1 MGNVDNEAVA
11 KAIEVLRTGG
21 VILYPTDT
29 IWGIG
34 CDATNPKAVA
44 RVYEIKKRAD
54 SKALVLLA
62 SDLDMICRYVRE
74 IPDMAIQLV
83 EVNDSPMTIIYPE
96 AIAGKAPA
104 EGEEAVSDRHFLAWN
119 VVAEDGSVAIRIPD
133 MDFCK
138 VLIHKFGRPI
148 VSTSANISGE
158 PSPKKFADIPEPIRS
173 AVDHIVDPAEEKNST
188 GKASQIIKVGIDG
201 QICIIRS

>member
-1 MGNVDNEAVA
+1 MGNVNDGAVA
-11 KAIEVLRTGG
+11 KALEVLRAGG

-44 RVYEIKKRAD
+44 RVYEMKKRAD
-54 SKALVLLA
+54 SKALVLLS

-104 EGEEAVSDRHFLAWN
+104 EGEEAVPDRHFLAWN
-119 VVAEDGSVAIRIPD
+119 VVAEDGSVAMRIPD

-138 VLIHKFGRPI
+138 VLIHRLGRPI

>member
-1 MGNVDNEAVA
+1 MGNVNDGAVA
-11 KAIEVLRTGG
+11 KALEVLRAGG

-44 RVYEIKKRAD
+44 RVYEMKKRAD

-104 EGEEAVSDRHFLAWN
+104 EGEEAVPDRHFLAWN
-119 VVAEDGSVAIRIPD
+119 VVAEDGSVAMRIPD

-138 VLIHKFGRPI
+138 VLIHKLGRPI

-158 PSPKKFADIPEPIRS
+158 PSPKKFADSPEPIRS

>member
-1 MGNVDNEAVA
+1 MGNVNDGAVA
-11 KAIEVLRTGG
+11 KALEVLRAGG

-44 RVYEIKKRAD
+44 RVYEMKKRAD

-104 EGEEAVSDRHFLAWN
+104 EGEEAVPDRHFLAWN
-119 VVAEDGSVAIRIPD
+119 VVAEDGSVAMRIPD

-138 VLIHKFGRPI
+138 VLIHKLGRPI

-158 PSPKKFADIPEPIRS
+158 PSPKKFADIPEPIKS
-173 AVDHIVDPAEEKNST
+173 AVDYIVDPSEEKNST

>member
-1 MGNVDNEAVA
+1 MGNVNDGAVA
-11 KAIEVLRTGG
+11 KALEVLRAGG

-44 RVYEIKKRAD
+44 RVYEMKKRAD

-104 EGEEAVSDRHFLAWN
+104 EGEEAVPDRNFLAWN
-119 VVAEDGSVAIRIPD
+119 VVAEDGSVAMRIPD

-138 VLIHKFGRPI
+138 VLIHKLGRPI

>member
-1 MGNVDNEAVA
+1 MGNVNDGAVA
-11 KAIEVLRTGG
+11 KALEVLRTGG

-44 RVYEIKKRAD
+44 RVYEMKKRAD

-104 EGEEAVSDRHFLAWN
+104 EGEEAVPDRHFLAWN
-119 VVAEDGSVAIRIPD
+119 VVAEDGSVAMRIPD

-138 VLIHKFGRPI
+138 VLIHRLGRPI

>member
-11 KAIEVLRTGG
+11 KAIEVLRAGG

-104 EGEEAVSDRHFLAWN
+104 EGEEAVPDRHFLAWN
-119 VVAEDGSVAIRIPD
+119 VVAEDGSVAMRIPD

-173 AVDHIVDPAEEKNST
+173 AADHIVDPAEEKNST

>member
-1 MGNVDNEAVA
+1 MGNVNDGAVA
-11 KAIEVLRTGG
+11 KALEVLRTGG

-44 RVYEIKKRAD
+44 RVYEMKKRAD

-104 EGEEAVSDRHFLAWN
+104 EGEEAVPDRHFLAWN
-119 VVAEDGSVAIRIPD
+119 VVAEDGSVAMRIPD

-138 VLIHKFGRPI
+138 VLIHKLGRPI

-173 AVDHIVDPAEEKNST
+173 AVDYIVDPAEEKNST

>member
-1 MGNVDNEAVA
+1 MGNVNNEAIVEA
-11 KAIEVLRTGG
+11 LELLRSGG

-34 CDATNPKAVA
+34 CDATDPKAVA
-44 RVYEIKKRAD
+44 RIYDIKKRAD

-62 SDLDMICRYVRE
+62 SDLDMVCRYVRE
-74 IPDMAIQLV
+74 IPEMAIQLV

-96 AIAGKAPA
+96 AICGKAPA
-104 EGEEAVSDRHFLAWN
+104 EGEEAMADKHFLAWN
-119 VVAEDGSVAIRIPD
+119 AVAEDGTVAIRIPD

-138 VLIHKFGRPI
+138 TLIHKLGRPI

-158 PSPKKFADIPEPIRS
+158 PSPKKFAEIPEEIKA
-173 AVDHIVDPAEEKNST
+173 AVDHIVEPSEEKNST
-188 GKASQIIKVGIDG
+188 GKASQIIKVGLDG
-201 QICIIRS
+201 LVSVIRG

>member
-1 MGNVDNEAVA
+1 MGNVNDGAVA
-11 KAIEVLRTGG
+11 KALEVLRAGG

-44 RVYEIKKRAD
+44 RVYEMKKRAD

-104 EGEEAVSDRHFLAWN
+104 EGEEAVPDRHFLAWN
-119 VVAEDGSVAIRIPD
+119 VVAEDGSVAMRIPD

-138 VLIHKFGRPI
+138 VLIHKLGRPI

-158 PSPKKFADIPEPIRS
+158 ASPKKFADIPEPIRS

>member
-11 KAIEVLRTGG
+11 KAIEVLRAGG

-104 EGEEAVSDRHFLAWN
+104 EGEEAVPDRHFLAWN
-119 VVAEDGSVAIRIPD
+119 VVAEDGSVAMRIPN

-138 VLIHKFGRPI
+138 VLIHKLGRPI

-173 AVDHIVDPAEEKNST
+173 AVDHIVDPSEEKNST

>member
-11 KAIEVLRTGG
+11 KAIEVLRAGG

-34 CDATNPKAVA
+34 CDAPNPKAVA

-104 EGEEAVSDRHFLAWN
+104 EGEEFVSDRHFLAWN

-173 AVDHIVDPAEEKNST
+173 AVDHIVDPSEEKNST

>member
-1 MGNVDNEAVA
+1 MGNVNDGAVA
-11 KAIEVLRTGG
+11 KALEVLRTGG

-44 RVYEIKKRAD
+44 RVYEMKKRAD

-104 EGEEAVSDRHFLAWN
+104 EGEEAVPDRHFLAWN
-119 VVAEDGSVAIRIPD
+119 VVAEDGSVAMRIPD

-138 VLIHKFGRPI
+138 VLIHTLGRPI

>member
-1 MGNVDNEAVA
+1 MGNVNDGAVA
-11 KAIEVLRTGG
+11 KALEVLRAGG

-29 IWGIG
+29 IGGIG

-44 RVYEIKKRAD
+44 RVYEMKKRAD

-104 EGEEAVSDRHFLAWN
+104 EGEEAVPDRHFLAWN
-119 VVAEDGSVAIRIPD
+119 VVAEDGSVAMRIPD

-138 VLIHKFGRPI
+138 VLIHKLGRPI

>member
-1 MGNVDNEAVA
+1 MGNVNDGAVA
-11 KAIEVLRTGG
+11 KALEVLRAGG

-44 RVYEIKKRAD
+44 RVYEMKKRAD

-83 EVNDSPMTIIYPE
+83 EVNDSPMTSIYPE

-104 EGEEAVSDRHFLAWN
+104 EGEEAVPDRHFLAWN
-119 VVAEDGSVAIRIPD
+119 VVAEDGSVAMRIPD

-138 VLIHKFGRPI
+138 VLIHKLGRPI

-158 PSPKKFADIPEPIRS
+158 PSPKKFADFPEPIRP
-173 AVDHIVDPAEEKNST
+173 AVDQIVDPAEEKNST

>member
-1 MGNVDNEAVA
+1 MGNVNDGAVA
-11 KAIEVLRTGG
+11 KALEVLRAGG

-44 RVYEIKKRAD
+44 RVYEMKKRAD

-104 EGEEAVSDRHFLAWN
+104 EGEEAVPDRHFLAWN
-119 VVAEDGSVAIRIPD
+119 VVAEDGSVAMRIPD

-138 VLIHKFGRPI
+138 VLIHKLGRPI

-173 AVDHIVDPAEEKNST
+173 AVDHIVDPSEEKNFT

>member
-1 MGNVDNEAVA
+1 MGNVNNEAIVEA
-11 KAIEVLRTGG
+11 LEVLRSGG

-34 CDATNPKAVA
+34 CDATDPKAVA
-44 RVYEIKKRAD
+44 RIYDIKKRAD

-62 SDLDMICRYVRE
+62 SDLDMVCRYVRE
-74 IPDMAIQLV
+74 IPEMAIQLV

-96 AIAGKAPA
+96 AICGKAPA
-104 EGEEAVSDRHFLAWN
+104 EGEEVRADKHFLAWN
-119 VVAEDGSVAIRIPD
+119 AVAEDGTVAIRIPD

-138 VLIHKFGRPI
+138 TLIHKLGRPI

-158 PSPKKFADIPEPIRS
+158 PSPKKFSEIPEEIKA
-173 AVDHIVDPAEEKNST
+173 AVDHIVEPSEEKNST
-188 GKASQIIKVGIDG
+188 GKASQIIKVGLDG
-201 QICIIRS
+201 LVSVIRG

>member
-1 MGNVDNEAVA
+1 MGNVNDGAVA
-11 KAIEVLRTGG
+11 KALEVLRAGG

-104 EGEEAVSDRHFLAWN
+104 EGEEAVPDRHFLAWN
-119 VVAEDGSVAIRIPD
+119 VVAEDGSVAMRIPD

-138 VLIHKFGRPI
+138 VLIHKLVRPI

>member
-1 MGNVDNEAVA
+1 MGNVNDGAVA
-11 KAIEVLRTGG
+11 KALEVLRTGG

-44 RVYEIKKRAD
+44 RVYEMKKRAD

-74 IPDMAIQLV
+74 IPDMDIQLV

-104 EGEEAVSDRHFLAWN
+104 EGEEAVPDRHFLAWN
-119 VVAEDGSVAIRIPD
+119 VVAEDGSVAMRIPD

-138 VLIHKFGRPI
+138 VLIHKLGRPI

>member
-1 MGNVDNEAVA
+1 MGNVNDGAVA
-11 KAIEVLRTGG
+11 KALEVLRTGG

-104 EGEEAVSDRHFLAWN
+104 EGEEAVPDRHFLAWN
-119 VVAEDGSVAIRIPD
+119 VVAEDGSVAMRIPD

-138 VLIHKFGRPI
+138 VLIHKLGRPI

>member
-1 MGNVDNEAVA
+1 M
-11 KAIEVLRTGG
+11 
-21 VILYPTDT
+21 
-29 IWGIG
+29 
-34 CDATNPKAVA
+34 
-44 RVYEIKKRAD
+44 
-54 SKALVLLA
+54 
-62 SDLDMICRYVRE
+62 
-74 IPDMAIQLV
+74 
-83 EVNDSPMTIIYPE
+83 
-96 AIAGKAPA
+96 
-104 EGEEAVSDRHFLAWN
+104 
-119 VVAEDGSVAIRIPD
+119 RIPD

-138 VLIHKFGRPI
+138 VLIHKLGRPI

>member
-1 MGNVDNEAVA
+1 MGNVNDGAVA
-11 KAIEVLRTGG
+11 KALEVLRAGG

-34 CDATNPKAVA
+34 CDAANPKAVA
-44 RVYEIKKRAD
+44 RVYEMKKRAD

-104 EGEEAVSDRHFLAWN
+104 EGEEAVPDRHFLAWN
-119 VVAEDGSVAIRIPD
+119 VVAEDGSVAMRIPD

-138 VLIHKFGRPI
+138 VLIHKLGRPI

>member
-1 MGNVDNEAVA
+1 MGNVNDGAVA
-11 KAIEVLRTGG
+11 KALEVLRAGG

-44 RVYEIKKRAD
+44 RVYEMKKRAD

-104 EGEEAVSDRHFLAWN
+104 EGEEAVPDRHFLAWN
-119 VVAEDGSVAIRIPD
+119 VVAEDGSVAMRIPD

-138 VLIHKFGRPI
+138 VLIHKLGRPI

-173 AVDHIVDPAEEKNST
+173 AVDYIVDPSEEKNST

>member
-11 KAIEVLRTGG
+11 KAIEVLRAGG

-104 EGEEAVSDRHFLAWN
+104 EGEEAVPDRHFLAWN

-133 MDFCK
+133 MNFCK
-138 VLIHKFGRPI
+138 VLIHKLGRPI

-173 AVDHIVDPAEEKNST
+173 AVDHIVDPSEEKNST

>member
-1 MGNVDNEAVA
+1 MGNVNDGAVA
-11 KAIEVLRTGG
+11 KALEVLRAGG

-44 RVYEIKKRAD
+44 RVYEMKKRAD

-104 EGEEAVSDRHFLAWN
+104 EGEEAVPDRHFLAWN
-119 VVAEDGSVAIRIPD
+119 VVAEDGSVAMRIPD
-133 MDFCK
+133 MVFCK
-138 VLIHKFGRPI
+138 VLIHKLGRPI